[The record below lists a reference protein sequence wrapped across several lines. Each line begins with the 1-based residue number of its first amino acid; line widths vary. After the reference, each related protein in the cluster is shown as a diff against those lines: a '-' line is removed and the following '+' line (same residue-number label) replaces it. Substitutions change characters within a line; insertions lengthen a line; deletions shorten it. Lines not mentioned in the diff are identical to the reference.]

1 MITFVS
7 EIPMVR
13 ESSVKTR
20 TCTPQDVVD
29 TCKDIRDS
37 SQEMFLVLDLD
48 SKHYLIER
56 RMISLGIANASLVH
70 PREVFRGAI
79 ANGASFIICVHNH
92 PSGDP
97 TPSDEDLKISRQLVG
112 AGKII
117 GIRVLDSVI
126 VGRKSDDHRDMI
138 SLLDDGLVDFLVKTK
153 RRRLK

>member
-13 ESSVKTR
+13 ESSGQQTR
-20 TCTPQDVVD
+20 TPQDVVD

-48 SKHYLIER
+48 SKNCLIER
-56 RMISLGIANASLVH
+56 RPVSLGIANASLVH

-79 ANGASFIICVHNH
+79 ANGAISIICVHNH

-97 TPSDEDLKISRQLVG
+97 TPSVEDLRTSRQLVD

-126 VGRKSDDHRDMI
+126 VGRKSDDHQDMI
-138 SLLDDGLVDFLVKTK
+138 SLRDDGLADFS
-153 RRRLK
+153 

>member
-13 ESSVKTR
+13 ESSGQQTR
-20 TCTPQDVVD
+20 TPQDVVD

-48 SKHYLIER
+48 SKNCLIER
-56 RMISLGIANASLVH
+56 RPVSLGIANASLVH

-79 ANGASFIICVHNH
+79 ANGAISIICVHNH

-97 TPSDEDLKISRQLVG
+97 TPSVEDLRTSRQLVD

-117 GIRVLDSVI
+117 GIRVLDGVI

-138 SLLDDGLVDFLVKTK
+138 SLRDDGLADFS
-153 RRRLK
+153 

>member
-13 ESSVKTR
+13 ESSGQQTR
-20 TCTPQDVVD
+20 TPQDVVD

-48 SKHYLIER
+48 SKNCLIER
-56 RMISLGIANASLVH
+56 RLVSLGIANASLVH

-79 ANGASFIICVHNH
+79 ANGAISIICVHNH

-97 TPSDEDLKISRQLVG
+97 TPSVEDLRTSRQLVD

-126 VGRKSDDHRDMI
+126 VGRKSDDHQDMI
-138 SLLDDGLVDFLVKTK
+138 SLRDDGLADFS
-153 RRRLK
+153 

>member
-13 ESSVKTR
+13 ESSGQQTR
-20 TCTPQDVVD
+20 TPQDVVD

-48 SKHYLIER
+48 SKNCLIKR
-56 RMISLGIANASLVH
+56 RPVSLGIANASLVH

-79 ANGASFIICVHNH
+79 ANGAISIICVHNH

-97 TPSDEDLKISRQLVG
+97 TPSVEDLRTSRQLVD

-126 VGRKSDDHRDMI
+126 VGRKSDDHQDMI
-138 SLLDDGLVDFLVKTK
+138 SLRDDGLADFS
-153 RRRLK
+153 

>member
-1 MITFVS
+1 MITFMS

-13 ESSVKTR
+13 ESSGQQTR
-20 TCTPQDVVD
+20 TPQDVVD

-48 SKHYLIER
+48 SKNCLIKR
-56 RMISLGIANASLVH
+56 RPVSLGIANASLVH

-79 ANGASFIICVHNH
+79 ANGAISIICVHNH

-97 TPSDEDLKISRQLVG
+97 TPSVEDLKISRQLVG

-126 VGRKSDDHRDMI
+126 VGRKSDDHQDMI
-138 SLLDDGLVDFLVKTK
+138 SLRDDGLADFS
-153 RRRLK
+153 